1 MVPGKLTA
9 LRLGLC
15 CGSNAAHPKS
25 VYAHT
30 RYRTYT
36 QNAAL
41 PFALCCQRFQPVL
54 GCGGCRD
61 AFPFPSLAV
70 GHEEVGVIFG
80 GENCVCPARSRRPQ
94 FLLPIALI
102 SLAGAV
108 QSPQEM
114 KAPVDRLVLLCE
126 RGRSSQQLLGSG
138 CTLTPLW
145 EKHCGFSAALQEANL
160 SEYRLRLRN
169 FWSAPLL
176 EGFSAASCEACC
188 FAEHWEQTLTL

>member
-1 MVPGKLTA
+1 MVLGKLTA

-41 PFALCCQRFQPVL
+41 PFALCYQRFQPVL
-54 GCGGCRD
+54 GCGRCRD

-80 GENCVCPARSRRPQ
+80 GENCVCPARSRPPQ

-108 QSPQEM
+108 QSPQCHGDEGASQSSCSAVRAWPKLPAAPGLGM
-114 KAPVDRLVLLCE
+114 RSDSSVGKALWLLRCSPRSELVQVLAE
-126 RGRSSQQLLGSG
+126 AVQLLECSLAGR
-138 CTLTPLW
+138 L
-145 EKHCGFSAALQEANL
+145 L
-160 SEYRLRLRN
+160 S
-169 FWSAPLL
+169 SLL
-176 EGFSAASCEACC
+176 
-188 FAEHWEQTLTL
+188 